1 MAVFS
6 HLSSRGGVYDLSLCT
21 LSTGLFTGVYK
32 ACESSEQTPHI
43 GA

>member
-1 MAVFS
+1 MAEYS
-6 HLSSRGGVYDLSLCT
+6 HLWSRSGVYDLGLCT